1 MSAACADNVDNRDS
15 CNIIF
20 TIKYTK
26 LHVTAVA
33 LPAKD
38 NQKLSKR
45 YSKGFER
52 SVYWNEYKTKSDIIL
67 KNFSLSQIFFE

>member
-26 LHVTAVA
+26 LYVTAVA